1 MVARMTMSKV
11 ERNLAVR
18 LLPVGEINSC
28 MVFPSYHQ
36 PEKDARERDECPL
49 AVIILPS
56 NYAN

>member
-36 PEKDARERDECPL
+36 PEKDARERDECSP
-49 AVIILPS
+49 AVI
-56 NYAN
+56 